1 MPAGVVVRVML
12 CHPSAELYGSDR
24 MALEAAV
31 GLIDRGIDV
40 TVVLPVDGPLRDE
53 LRAAGAEVVIHDVPV
68 LRKSAMKPGGFV
80 KLVRDLV
87 LQGPRMVA
95 ALRQTRPDLVYVNTI
110 VQPWWAL
117 AARMA
122 RKKVVVHVRE
132 AEVDPPAV
140 VRRALLSPLLLAH
153 SVIANSRFT
162 ERQILRDCPG
172 VRSRTRVIYNGK
184 DWSSYGVAHE
194 AGQEGVFRV
203 LYLGRLSPRKGTD
216 VAVRAVSLLRET
228 GVDARL
234 TLAGAV
240 FPGYEWY
247 ERDLKTLAVELGLD
261 AGVLTFTGFVSRTQ
275 ELFSTADALVVPSRA
290 EPFGTVAAEG
300 LAAGVPVVV
309 SDVQGLVE
317 IITDGEDGLVVPPDH
332 PDALASALRTLVDDP
347 QAGAALV
354 EKGRRSVHERFSRE
368 RYRAAIANEIQ
379 RVGESQ

>member
-1 MPAGVVVRVML
+1 
-12 CHPSAELYGSDR
+12 

-31 GLIDRGIDV
+31 GLIDRGIHV

-80 KLVRDLV
+80 RLVRDLV
-87 LQGPRMVA
+87 LRGPRMAA
-95 ALRQTRPDLVYVNTI
+95 ALRRTRPDLVYVNTI

-117 AARMA
+117 AARLA

-184 DWSSYGVAHE
+184 DWSSYVVAHE
-194 AGQEGVFRV
+194 ASQEGVFRV

-216 VAVRAVSLLRET
+216 VAVRAVALLRET

-247 ERDLKTLAVELGLD
+247 ERDLTTLADELGLD

-317 IITDGEDGLVVPPDH
+317 IVTDGEDGLVVPPDD
-332 PDALASALRTLVDDP
+332 PDALASALRTLADDP
-347 QAGAALV
+347 LAGATLV

-379 RVGESQ
+379 RVGESR